1 MSDWDIADIPHLTG
15 KTAVVTGANS
25 GLGLET
31 TRALAGAG
39 AQVVMAC
46 RNVGKGEHAAEQI
59 RRDHPA
65 ARVQVMPLDLA
76 NLSSVESFA
85 ADFLASH
92 ERLDILVNNAGVMAL
107 PLRRTA
113 DGFEMQIGTNHLGH
127 FALTGRLLDRLRAT
141 PDARVVTVSS
151 LAHTFGRID
160 SGDLNWNTRRYKR
173 WPAYG
178 QAKLANLVFALE
190 LDRRLRASSADVL
203 SAAAHPGYAAT
214 HLQLAGPEM
223 TGSRLAA
230 TGMRVANRVFGQSQR
245 RGALPSLYVATAGD
259 VEGGDY
265 FGPDGFREFWGKP
278 TRVKPAGRALKRD
291 TAERLWAVSE
301 QLTGV
306 SYGI

>member
-1 MSDWDIADIPHLTG
+1 MPGWDIADIPHLTG
-15 KTAVVTGANS
+15 RTAVVTGANS

-31 TRALAGAG
+31 ARALAGAG
-39 AQVVMAC
+39 AQVVLAC
-46 RNVGKGEHAAEQI
+46 RNIGKGEHAAEQI

-65 ARVQVMPLDLA
+65 ARLQVMPLDLA
-76 NLSSVESFA
+76 DLSSVESFV
-85 ADFLASH
+85 ADLCASH

-141 PDARVVTVSS
+141 PGARVVTVSS

-160 SGDLNWNTRRYKR
+160 TDDLNWNTRGYKR
-173 WPAYG
+173 WLAYG
-178 QAKLANLVFALE
+178 QAKLANLMFALE
-190 LDRRLRASSADVL
+190 FDRRLRAAGVDVI

-223 TGSRLAA
+223 SGSRLAA
-230 TGMRVANRVFGQSQR
+230 TGMRLANRVFAQSQR
-245 RGALPSLYVATAGD
+245 RGALPSLYAATAND
-259 VEGGDY
+259 VRGGDY
-265 FGPDGFREFWGKP
+265 FGPDGLREFWGKP
-278 TRVKPAGRALKRD
+278 MRVKPAGRALKQD
-291 TAERLWAVSE
+291 TAARLWAVSE

-306 SYGI
+306 TYGI

>member
-1 MSDWDIADIPHLTG
+1 MSDWSAQHIGRLDDRVAI
-15 KTAVVTGANS
+15 VTGANS

-31 TRALAGAG
+31 ARGLAGAG
-39 AQVVMAC
+39 ARVVMAC
-46 RNVGKGEHAAEQI
+46 RNTVKGKHAAESI

-65 ARVQVMPLDLA
+65 ANLEVRTLDLA
-76 NLSSVESFA
+76 DLAGVARFA
-85 ADFLASH
+85 DQFCEAH
-92 ERLDILVNNAGVMAL
+92 QRLDILVNNAGVMAL

-127 FALTGRLLDRLRAT
+127 FALTGRLLDRLRST
-141 PDARVVTVSS
+141 VGSRVVTVSS

-160 SGDLNWNTRRYKR
+160 TDDLNWERRKYKR

-190 LDRRLRASSADVL
+190 LDRRLRAAQSDTL
-203 SAAAHPGYAAT
+203 SVAAHPGYAAT

-230 TGMRVANRVFGQSQR
+230 TGMRLANRVFAQSQR
-245 RGALPSLYVATAGD
+245 QGALPSLYAATQAS
-259 VEGGDY
+259 VKGGDY
-265 FGPDGFREFWGKP
+265 FGPDGFREFWGGP

-291 TAERLWAVSE
+291 TAQKLWRLSE
-301 QLTGV
+301 SLTGV
-306 SYGI
+306 TYGL

>member
-1 MSDWDIADIPHLTG
+1 MSGWDIADMPQLTG

-31 TRALAGAG
+31 AHALVGAG
-39 AQVVMAC
+39 AQVVLAC
-46 RNVGKGEHAAEQI
+46 RNVSKGEHAAEQI

-76 NLSSVESFA
+76 DLSSVEAFA
-85 ADFLASH
+85 GELLASH
-92 ERLDILVNNAGVMAL
+92 ARLDILVNNAGVMAL

-127 FALTGRLLDRLRAT
+127 FALTGRLLDRLRVT
-141 PDARVVTVSS
+141 PGARVVTVSS
-151 LAHTFGRID
+151 LAHTFGRINTD
-160 SGDLNWNTRRYKR
+160 DLNWQSRSYKR

-190 LDRRLRASSADVL
+190 LDRRLRAAGVDTL

-223 TGSRLAA
+223 SGSRLAA
-230 TGMRVANRVFGQSQR
+230 TGMRLANRVLAQSQR
-245 RGALPSLYVATAGD
+245 RGALPSLYAATAAD
-259 VEGGDY
+259 VEGGEY
-265 FGPDGFREFWGKP
+265 FGPDGFREFWGQP

-291 TAERLWAVSE
+291 TAERLWALSE

-306 SYGI
+306 HYGI